1 MSHRLGSHLLVALKF
16 LVSMMIIA
24 WLVWRVEPEQ
34 WATLRERP
42 KSYGL
47 FALAMGAFLVSISIS
62 FFRWW
67 MLVCCQGISF
77 RLIDAFRLGSIGF
90 LLSFVSAGSVGGDLF
105 KMIFLAR
112 RSPGKGVE
120 AVASVVVDRG
130 LGLLGLVW
138 LVALAMSGAGQTS
151 NPELIRIGNVAVT
164 LAIVGTL
171 VLVALVFGGRSIDRL
186 LTQATR
192 LKYVGRIVARMAGPL
207 RVFHR
212 HPQVFVAAFGLS
224 LGVHVMLVLS
234 AYWIARG
241 LFGELAP
248 GLGDHMVIFPI
259 AGLASALPIAP
270 AGLGVL
276 EVVMEWL
283 YRVVPSE
290 PSLASGTVV
299 ALVIE
304 FMKILMAM
312 LGMFFYWVADGEIDS
327 SLKQAKVV
335 SESEW
340 PSRDAGVSD
349 RRKETREDHGHQ
361 QP

>member
-1 MSHRLGSHLLVALKF
+1 MADFERAASLMNHRLRSGLLVALKF
-16 LVSMMIIA
+16 LVPFLIIA
-24 WLVWRVEPEQ
+24 WLVWGIEPAQ

-47 FALAMGAFLVSISIS
+47 FALATGAFLVALSIS

-67 MLVCCQGISF
+67 MLVCCQGIAF

-120 AVASVVVDRG
+120 AVASVIVDRG
-130 LGLLGLVW
+130 LGILGLVW
-138 LVALAMSGAGQTS
+138 VVALAMSGAGQTS

-164 LAIVGTL
+164 LAVVGSL
-171 VLVALVFGGRSIDRL
+171 ILAALVFGGRPIDRL
-186 LTQATR
+186 LTHATR
-192 LKYVGRIVARMAGPL
+192 LKYVGGFVARMAGPL

-234 AYWIARG
+234 AFWVARG

-259 AGLASALPIAP
+259 ACFASALPIAP

-276 EVVMEWL
+276 EAAMEWL
-283 YRVVPSE
+283 YRVVPAE
-290 PSLASGTVV
+290 PTLASGTVV

-312 LGMFFYWVADGEIDS
+312 LGMVFYWVADREIDS
-327 SLKQAKVV
+327 SLKEARAL
-335 SESEW
+335 SESE
-340 PSRDAGVSD
+340 
-349 RRKETREDHGHQ
+349 
-361 QP
+361 